1 MKDKNS
7 PIEELFSH
15 HQYKKDANKTIWK
28 DLYSSQS
35 INLYNRNLQKGY
47 VNILINLMNEN
58 QTQLSYYRR
67 YGSNVKFDESD
78 IRPIVLAELINLEK
92 KTFIHS

>member
-1 MKDKNS
+1 
-7 PIEELFSH
+7 
-15 HQYKKDANKTIWK
+15 
-28 DLYSSQS
+28 LYSNQS

-67 YGSNVKFDESD
+67 YGSNIKFDESD

-92 KTFIHS
+92 KTKSGIKQAKDSNTKNHFIYLNHLIKETTSKSIW